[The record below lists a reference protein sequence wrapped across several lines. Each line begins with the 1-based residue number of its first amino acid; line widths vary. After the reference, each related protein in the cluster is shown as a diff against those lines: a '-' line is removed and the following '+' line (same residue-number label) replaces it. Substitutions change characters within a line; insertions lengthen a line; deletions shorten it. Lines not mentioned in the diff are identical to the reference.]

1 MAARLGAVSRLAR
14 LGRWP
19 AVLLV
24 GVLIAA
30 LLYLF
35 VLPDS
40 KAEPRLFLPRATATI
55 GSGEEAVAVS
65 ADGEVLTWLTLPEE
79 VQLPRLPLATV
90 PEKSRLGGPLLEQ
103 ALVLGAAPA
112 ALRPYL
118 DSSGYGETGVDV
130 ELRSGIELR
139 FGDATRL
146 TEKWQAA
153 TAVLADPSIITLDYV
168 NLLAPR
174 RPTVGGSGHT
184 LPTLP

>member
-1 MAARLGAVSRLAR
+1 MSGLAR
-14 LGRWP
+14 LAPWP
-19 AVLLV
+19 ALV
-24 GVLIAA
+24 VASVLIAV

-55 GSGEEAVAVS
+55 GDEEAVAVS

-79 VQLPRLPLATV
+79 VQLPRLPLSTV

-103 ALVLGAAPA
+103 ARVLGAAPA

-118 DSSGYGETGVDV
+118 ESSDYGETGVDV
-130 ELRSGIELR
+130 ELRSGIELG

-146 TEKWQAA
+146 KEKWQAA
-153 TAVLADPSIITLDYV
+153 AAVLADPAITALDYV
-168 NLLAPR
+168 DLRAPR
-174 RPTVGGSGHT
+174 RPAVGGSGHT
-184 LPTLP
+184 LPPLP